1 MRNQTLTPPVIPG
14 YEYVRALGSGGFAD
28 VFLFHQFLPR
38 RTVAVKVLRTAG
50 VEAAQLSREVDVMAS
65 LSAHPSILT
74 VYDASISGDG
84 RPYMVMEYCPQ
95 SLGKR
100 TGADRMPVQEVLSI
114 GIRMCAAVEAAHR
127 VGVLHRDIKPSNILI
142 TQFGHPVLADFGVAT
157 MIQTVEDEDVAMSIP
172 WSAPEIISQASSGS
186 VATDV
191 WALAATV
198 YSLAAGRAP
207 FAAEDGKRDLAAHRA
222 RIARAKYNPIGR
234 ADAPAALDAVL
245 AGGLRK
251 QPGDRYASAYAMGEA
266 LRTVERE
273 LGLPNTPMDVPSQE
287 WTQVSAGDSTTGLP
301 AGPVRSTVRIESARH
316 RGSAVTG
323 SSEGGL
329 QRHSPATWWRIGLGV
344 AIAVAVAV
352 VALVVLL

>member
-1 MRNQTLTPPVIPG
+1 MARNQTLTPPVIPG

-50 VEAAQLSREVDVMAS
+50 VDAAQLSREVDVMAS

-84 RPYMVMEYCPQ
+84 RPYMVMEFCPD

-100 TGADRMPVQEVLSI
+100 SRVERLPIPEVLSI

-127 VGVLHRDIKPSNILI
+127 VGILHRDIKPSNILV

-172 WSAPEIISQASSGS
+172 WSAPEVISGSSSGS

-207 FAAEDGKRDLAAHRA
+207 FAADDGKRDQVAHRA
-222 RIARAKYNPIGR
+222 RIARAKYTPLGR
-234 ADAPAALDAVL
+234 PDAPPSLDAVL

-251 QPGDRYASAYAMGEA
+251 QPGDRYPSAMALGEA
-266 LRTVERE
+266 FQYVERE
-273 LGLPNTPMDVPSQE
+273 MGLPITPMDVPAQH
-287 WTQVSAGDSTTGLP
+287 WTHVSAVDHGPLE
-301 AGPVRSTVRIESARH
+301 AGPVRSTVRIDSSRRKSA
-316 RGSAVTG
+316 STTENSVAVPRR
-323 SSEGGL
+323 SSSGL
-329 QRHSPATWWRIGLGV
+329 WWGIGVGAVVV
-344 AIAVAVAV
+344 AIV
-352 VALVVLL
+352 VFVLMVVL